1 MLELCRA
8 EKKCTKVNSESPS
21 PKSRQQKK
29 GAYTNSESPS
39 PKHPPHSHIFSSA
52 HFHIYYPM
60 SDIHLSEEAAVVGG
74 IHSDSHNVTTTH
86 TTTNTSNTITD
97 NSKTVNTHVV
107 HQAQLTDTQILQDNE
122 NQFLQ
127 AVINRMQDGILSQQ
141 DLAALTRISL
151 QCHLSP
157 QRASAIIEQVR
168 QSASTLKGS
177 QGNEYLAS
185 QILQEVFQAIQHD
198 EVEILQHKFRPLE
211 QLARTSTDGNVQ
223 CYYHMLLASLY
234 PENCTVAFINSRTD
248 NYWQLFWAHVAYVKL
263 GNTDNATVLLPRLGG
278 FGAPQG
284 DIALLMA
291 IDNLADWRK
300 HNDRDYYRQ
309 QAEQYLN
316 EACEAGMSE
325 ALSPLWYAAQTLLEH
340 DDPQPEDW
348 YCFFCEHTL
357 KELQAVKQPS
367 VSKSAPTMPTPP
379 PSMPKFNAQSVQLK
393 QSQGFNP
400 LQAAQQLGMGQMA
413 TLEQV
418 QQQMA
423 QMQQRF
429 ENMANGW
436 DNGLSQPS
444 ALNKASIQG
453 VPTMPQT
460 PAVPPLPQTPPMPQS
475 SIEVAPSQPSTVQP
489 EDVEQYGVIF
499 TDSVKLSYKYSCQ
512 PSDVYAVI
520 NQLIQQSEQHLMHWY
535 LFDAANEESLKDND
549 FWGDYNDAL
558 EKFLTDNG
566 FQLGI
571 ATPVWIIGGA
581 DVIPIPTR
589 NANYGGEDIPTDMPY
604 CYYTGFF
611 DDLWNGDH
619 TLCEPRNTIARLPL
633 ESGEMQTRIEDD
645 LGSYFNLCAMTQ
657 GEIAVDGVVMA
668 SNSSWRDN
676 SVTMSHH
683 LPLVHA
689 NSADTQEVDEGMYM
703 CPKLV
708 SPAVQQLFDAKV
720 YNDYM
725 QAIAS
730 AGMLV
735 FNLHGSNDESMPNFY
750 SDNGEAVTMDMMKQA
765 NSRVLNTVACFG
777 ARYDGYSRDKS
788 MLFSSLLGG
797 GQMLYAGASVS
808 VPMLC
813 DEDQTWP
820 EGMTQLPG
828 SGSEKFMPIYC
839 YYQFCGLPAGQAM
852 MRAKLDYFNTF
863 RHMERDD
870 FSFDTITMFGLYGN
884 PMLHVRRREDVIKR
898 SQELQVL
905 PQLPQS
911 KAANAS
917 LCHTATK
924 CLLSKE
930 QLSQSKSLLDQI
942 RFITDSNLQAIHQGI
957 QQYLYDALGLDPR
970 WLDQVDAFTYG
981 NKKSVQAE
989 GYRYC
994 YDINNQHHSKTI
1006 VEVNKQGQVTRRIT
1020 FK

>member
-1 MLELCRA
+1 
-8 EKKCTKVNSESPS
+8 
-21 PKSRQQKK
+21 
-29 GAYTNSESPS
+29 
-39 PKHPPHSHIFSSA
+39 
-52 HFHIYYPM
+52 M
-60 SDIHLSEEAAVVGG
+60 SDIHLGEEAAVVGG

-86 TTTNTSNTITD
+86 TTTHTSNTLTD
-97 NSKTVNTHVV
+97 NSKTINTHVV
-107 HQAQLTDTQILQDNE
+107 HQAQLTDTQIVQANE
-122 NQFLQ
+122 NAFLQ
-127 AVINRMQDGILSQQ
+127 AVIERMQDGILTQQ
-141 DLAALTRISL
+141 DLAALTRMSL

-157 QRASAIIEQVR
+157 ERANAIIDQVR
-168 QSASTLKGS
+168 KSATALKGS

-198 EVEILQHKFRPLE
+198 EVTILQHKFRTLE
-211 QLARTSTDGNVQ
+211 QLARTSPDGNVQ

-300 HNDRDYYRQ
+300 NNGRDYYRQ

-316 EACEAGMSE
+316 EACQAGMSE
-325 ALSPLWYAAQTLLEH
+325 ALSPLWYATKELLEH
-340 DDPQPEDW
+340 DEPQPETW
-348 YCFFCEHTL
+348 FAFFCEHTL
-357 KELQAVKQPS
+357 KELQAVKQQAID
-367 VSKSAPTMPTPP
+367 KSAPSMPAPP

-393 QSQGFNP
+393 QAQGFNP
-400 LQAAQQLGMGQMA
+400 LQAAQQLGMGQMK
-413 TLEQV
+413 TLEQM
-418 QQQMA
+418 QQQME
-423 QMQQRF
+423 QMQQRLGG
-429 ENMANGW
+429 MANKWG
-436 DNGLSQPS
+436 NGISQPS
-444 ALNKASIQG
+444 ANDVFSQN
-453 VPTMPQT
+453 VPPMPQ
-460 PAVPPLPQTPPMPQS
+460 AVDIPPIPQTPPIPQPTN
-475 SIEVAPSQPSTVQP
+475 EVTQPQPTTAQP

-499 TDSVKLSYKYSCQ
+499 TDSVKLSYKYGCQ

-520 NQLIQQSEQHLMHWY
+520 NQLIQQSEQHLIHWY
-535 LFDAANEESLKDND
+535 LFDAANNDELKDND

-558 EKFLTDNG
+558 EKYLTDNV

-589 NANYGGEDIPTDMPY
+589 SANYGGEDIPTDMPY

-611 DDLWNGDH
+611 DDLWDGDH
-619 TLCEPRNTIARLPL
+619 TLNEPRNTIARLPL
-633 ESGEMQTRIEDD
+633 ETGEMQTRLEDD

-657 GEIAVDGVVMA
+657 GEIEVKGVTMA
-668 SNSSWRDN
+668 SNASWRDN

-683 LPLVHA
+683 LPLVHVD
-689 NSADTQEVDEGMYM
+689 SHDQQEVDEGMYM

-708 SPAVQQLFDAKV
+708 SPKMRDQFDAQA

-725 QAIAS
+725 QAIAK

-750 SDNGEAVTMDMMKQA
+750 FDGGEAINMDMLKQA

-777 ARYDGYSRDKS
+777 ARYDGYERCNS
-788 MLFSSLLGG
+788 MLLSSLLGG
-797 GQMLYAGASVS
+797 GQLLYAGASVS
-808 VPMLC
+808 VPMLP

-820 EGMTQLPG
+820 EGMPQMPG

-870 FSFDTITMFGLYGN
+870 FSFDTISMFGLYGN
-884 PMLHVRRREDVIKR
+884 PMLHVRRRDDVIKR

-905 PQLPQS
+905 PQVPQD
-911 KAANAS
+911 KAINAS
-917 LCHTATK
+917 LCRTTTK

-930 QLSQSKSLLDQI
+930 QLMQSKSLLDQV
-942 RFITDSNLQAIHQGI
+942 RAITDSNLQAIHQGV
-957 QQYLYDALGLDPR
+957 QQYLYNALGLDPR

-994 YDINNQHHSKTI
+994 YDSDNRHFCKTI

>member
-1 MLELCRA
+1 
-8 EKKCTKVNSESPS
+8 
-21 PKSRQQKK
+21 
-29 GAYTNSESPS
+29 
-39 PKHPPHSHIFSSA
+39 
-52 HFHIYYPM
+52 M

-86 TTTNTSNTITD
+86 NSNTITD
-97 NSKTVNTHVV
+97 NSKTINTHVV
-107 HQAQLTDTQILQDNE
+107 HQAQLTDTQILQNNE

-127 AVINRMQDGILSQQ
+127 AVIERMQDGILSQQ
-141 DLAALTRISL
+141 DLAALTRMSL

-157 QRASAIIEQVR
+157 ERANAIIEQVR
-168 QSASTLKGS
+168 QSATTLNGS
-177 QGNEYLAS
+177 QGNEYLAA
-185 QILQEVFQAIQHD
+185 QILQEVFQAIQQD
-198 EVEILQHKFRPLE
+198 EVTILQHKFRTLE
-211 QLARTSTDGNVQ
+211 QLARTSPDGNVQ
-223 CYYHMLLASLY
+223 CYYHLLLASLY
-234 PENCTVAFINSRTD
+234 PENCTVAFINSQTD

-300 HNDRDYYRQ
+300 NDDIDYYHQ

-316 EACEAGMSE
+316 EACQAGMSE
-325 ALSPLWYAAQTLLEH
+325 ALSPLWYATKELLEH
-340 DDPQPEDW
+340 DEPQPEAW
-348 YCFFCEHTL
+348 FAFFCEHTL
-357 KELQAVKQPS
+357 KELQVVKQPS
-367 VSKSAPTMPTPP
+367 VSKSAPTMPAPP

-393 QSQGFNP
+393 QAQGFNP
-400 LQAAQQLGMGQMA
+400 LQAAQQMGMGQMT
-413 TLEQV
+413 TLEQM
-418 QQQMA
+418 QQQMNL
-423 QMQQRF
+423 MQQRF
-429 ENMANGW
+429 ESMANGF
-436 DNGLSQPS
+436 SPTS
-444 ALNKASIQG
+444 AFSTSSKD
-453 VPTMPQT
+453 
-460 PAVPPLPQTPPMPQS
+460 VPPMPQTPPMPQPLS
-475 SIEVAPSQPSTVQP
+475 EMAPQQTSAEQP

-499 TDSVKLSYKYSCQ
+499 TDSVKLSYKYGCQ

-520 NQLIQQSEQHLMHWY
+520 NPLIQQSEQHLMHWF
-535 LFDAANEESLKDND
+535 LFDAANEEGLKDND

-558 EKFLTDNG
+558 EKYLTHNG

-571 ATPVWIIGGA
+571 ATPIWIIGGA

-589 NANYGGEDIPTDMPY
+589 SANYGGEDIPTDMPY

-611 DDLWNGDH
+611 DDLWDGDH

-633 ESGEMQTRIEDD
+633 ETGEMQTRLEDD

-657 GEIAVDGVVMA
+657 GEIDVKGVTMA
-668 SNSSWRDN
+668 SNASWRDN

-683 LPLVHA
+683 LPLVHV

-725 QAIAS
+725 RAIAS

-735 FNLHGSNDESMPNFY
+735 FNLHGSDDESMPNFY
-750 SDNGEAVTMDMMKQA
+750 SNDGEAVTMDMMKQA

-777 ARYDGYSRDKS
+777 ARYDGYERSNS
-788 MLFSSLLGG
+788 MLLSSLLGG
-797 GQMLYAGASVS
+797 GQLLYAGSSVS
-808 VPMLC
+808 VPMLS

-820 EGMTQLPG
+820 EGVTQLPG

-839 YYQFCGLPAGQAM
+839 YYQFCSLPAGQAM
-852 MRAKLDYFNTF
+852 MRAKIDYFNTF

-870 FSFDTITMFGLYGN
+870 FSFDTISMFGLYGN
-884 PMLHVRRREDVIKR
+884 PMLHVRRRDDVIKR

-911 KAANAS
+911 KAINTP
-917 LCHTATK
+917 LCQTTTK

-930 QLSQSKSLLDQI
+930 QLTQSKSLLDQV
-942 RFITDSNLQAIHQGI
+942 RAITDSNLQAIHQGV
-957 QQYLYDALGLDPR
+957 QQYLYDALGLNPR

-994 YDINNQHHSKTI
+994 YDSDNRHFSKTI
-1006 VEVNKQGQVTRRIT
+1006 VEVDKQGQVTRRIT